1 MNLVIMP
8 GSAPEQAADTRL
20 QNKQIRAWLQLLRD
34 CAEKPSRR
42 RVHAVRVATLR
53 LLAMAEALLATLT
66 ARSDEA
72 AAVQHW
78 IKQATRLRGA
88 LSTIREIDVYR
99 SRLAHL
105 RTTLEEPGSEYIHIG
120 RRLAHQVDQLDDH
133 FKQRR
138 KKAEKKLVAQIA
150 ARAIRLRKLSDVLGD
165 QFAASAPEFGASS
178 LALWIAGLTA
188 GYTEFTEENLHA
200 FRKRIRQM
208 RYLIEAF
215 HSSDRMVRQVARMLR
230 SLQVAIGTW
239 HDWDALAGEARSA
252 CHDFAGRDS
261 LAALLDELARESLA
275 KALHACA
282 HMMDKLG
289 KLHTAESAP
298 GQSARK
304 RPVQRTAAPRS
315 MVMLRR
321 A

>member
-8 GSAPEQAADTRL
+8 GSAPEHAADTHL
-20 QNKQIRAWLQLLRD
+20 QNKHIREWLQLLGD

-53 LLAMAEALLATLT
+53 LLTMAEESLATPT
-66 ARSDEA
+66 VRSDEA
-72 AAVQHW
+72 VTVQHW

-99 SRLAHL
+99 SRLAQL
-105 RTTLEEPGSEYIHIG
+105 RTTLEEPGSEYLHIG
-120 RRLAHQVDQLDDH
+120 RELAHQVDQLDDR
-133 FKQRR
+133 FKQSR
-138 KKAEKKLVAQIA
+138 KKAAKKLVAQIA
-150 ARAIRLRKLSDVLGD
+150 ARAIRLRELSDVLGD
-165 QFAASAPEFGASS
+165 QFPVRAPAFGASS
-178 LALWIAGLTA
+178 LASRIAGLTA

-208 RYLIEAF
+208 RYVIEAF
-215 HSSDRMVRQVARMLR
+215 HSSDRVVRQVARMLR
-230 SLQVAIGTW
+230 RLQVAIGTW
-239 HDWDALAGEARSA
+239 HDWAALAFEARKVR
-252 CHDFAGRDS
+252 HDSAGRDS
-261 LAALLDELARESLA
+261 LVALLDELAGESLS
-275 KALHACA
+275 KALHTCA
-282 HMMDKLG
+282 RTMDKLG

-304 RPVQRTAAPRS
+304 RPVQRTAEPRS
-315 MVMLRR
+315 MVVQRR